1 MFHVV
6 IHSKKP
12 LFGNN
17 LKTSPNFR
25 PQFKIKSMNI
35 EEIYE
40 IYKKNPVVT
49 TDSRNITNGCLFF
62 SLKGETFDGNAFAEQ
77 AIALGA
83 AFAVID
89 NPVTRTSVRDSKIKD
104 RLILVNNVL
113 QTLQNLATHHR
124 RQFDIPVIAI
134 AGSNGKTTT
143 KELVASVMNS
153 HYRTHFTK
161 GNFNNHIGVPLTL
174 LQLTESHE
182 AAIIEIGANHQGETH
197 DLCLILEPTHGVV
210 TNMGKDHLE
219 GFGGI
224 EGVKK
229 GNSEIYRWLAK
240 NRKTVFVN
248 EDEPFL
254 KEWLPKEGL
263 HKVFY
268 HQTKTLSMLTPQYQ
282 ARLDTAAP
290 LLKVS
295 FLDEKGTVLHINTQI
310 VGDYNFANIS
320 TAVAI
325 GKYFK
330 VPGAK
335 ICQAL
340 SDYVPS
346 MNRSQLLKHGEA
358 TVILDAYNANP
369 SSLSLA
375 LKNLAQMPQTK
386 KVAIIGDMFELG
398 EESETEHAAIY
409 DLAKSLNFNTLITV
423 GQLFAKVPENTE
435 GVFPNNQE
443 AKEWFKNQNFDAD
456 TCILIK
462 GSRGMKLEVLI
473 G

>member
-1 MFHVV
+1 
-6 IHSKKP
+6 
-12 LFGNN
+12 
-17 LKTSPNFR
+17 
-25 PQFKIKSMNI
+25 MNI
-35 EEIYE
+35 EDIYE
-40 IYKKNPVVT
+40 IFKIHPIVT
-49 TDSRNITNGCLFF
+49 TDSRNITEGCLFF
-62 SLKGETFDGNAFAEQ
+62 ALKGETFDGNAYAEK
-77 AIALGA
+77 ALEAGA
-83 AFAVID
+83 AYAFID
-89 NPVTRTSVRDSKIKD
+89 NPDFKKND
-104 RLILVNNVL
+104 RLILVENVL
-113 QTLQNLATHHR
+113 KTLQNLATYHR

-143 KELVASVMNS
+143 KELVAAVMNS

-174 LQLTESHE
+174 LQLTADHE
-182 AAIIEIGANHQGETH
+182 AAVIEIGANHQGETH
-197 DLCLILEPTHGVV
+197 DLCVILEPTHGVV

-240 NRKTVFVN
+240 NRKAVFVN

-254 KEWLPKEGL
+254 KDWLPKQGL
-263 HKVFY
+263 HKIFY
-268 HQTKTLSMLTPQYQ
+268 HQTKTLSMAAPQYL
-282 ARLDTAAP
+282 ARLDEAAP

-295 FLDEKGTVLHINTQI
+295 FLDEKGTVLHVNTQI

-320 TAVAI
+320 TALAI

-330 VPGAK
+330 VPGEK
-335 ICQAL
+335 ICKAL
-340 SDYVPS
+340 SEYVPS
-346 MNRSQLLKHGEA
+346 MNRSQLLKYGEA

-375 LKNLAQMPQTK
+375 LKNLAQMPQPK

-398 EESETEHAAIY
+398 DESDVEHQAIY

-423 GQLFAKVPENTE
+423 GKLFAKVPSNTE
-435 GVFPNNQE
+435 GGIFATNIE
-443 AKEWFKNQNFDAD
+443 AKEWFKSQNFDAD

-473 G
+473 A